1 MGESNPPNQWLEVG
15 VGMLQYEIKLATT
28 HVSLVTGWLL
38 TIGGIIGLVLPILP
52 GLPFLLLG
60 LAILSKRQA
69 FWMGAMGHDVA
80 AFIVSSIKR

>member
-1 MGESNPPNQWLEVG
+1 
-15 VGMLQYEIKLATT
+15 MLQYEVKPAT

-60 LAILSKRQA
+60 LAILSKRY
-69 FWMGAMGHDVA
+69 G
-80 AFIVSSIKR
+80 

>member
-1 MGESNPPNQWLEVG
+1 
-15 VGMLQYEIKLATT
+15 MLQYEVKPAT

-60 LAILSKRQA
+60 LAILSKRYGWVQWVTT
-69 FWMGAMGHDVA
+69 WMHSL
-80 AFIVSSIKR
+80 FRRSSDTSKD

>member
-1 MGESNPPNQWLEVG
+1 
-15 VGMLQYEIKLATT
+15 MLQYEVKPAT

-60 LAILSKRQA
+60 LAILSNGKRSHKAMTSSARQA
-69 FWMGAMGHDVA
+69 GHFA
-80 AFIVSSIKR
+80 